1 MMDTFFKDLFSLLY
15 VTFIYEDRWKFFL
28 EGFGMTLLLTLSAF
42 ILGSLFGALLCAL
55 KLSRRRWI
63 RKISSVFVSL
73 LVQLPTLVLLMI
85 FVYIIFG
92 SVPLSVVVIVIM
104 GLTLKAGSYLADIFY
119 SAVTSV
125 EKGEIEAAHTLGM
138 SKFQTFRYITLPQAV
153 SSALPIYK
161 NQFIITLQETAIVG
175 YLAIVDLTR
184 ASDIVSA
191 RTLNAMFGLLVIS
204 VLYLLIGWAG
214 NSLLSL
220 LGHQK
225 HLGGEVK

>member
-1 MMDTFFKDLFSLLY
+1 MMDAFLEDFFSLLY

-28 EGFGMTLLLTLSAF
+28 NGFGMTLLLTLSSF

-63 RKISSVFVSL
+63 QKIANGFVSL

-104 GLTLKAGSYLADIFY
+104 GLTLKAGAYLADIFY

-138 SKFQTFRYITLPQAV
+138 SKFQTFRYITLPQAI

>member
-63 RKISSVFVSL
+63 QKIANGFVSL

-104 GLTLKAGSYLADIFY
+104 GLTLKAGAYLADIFY

-138 SKFQTFRYITLPQAV
+138 SKFQTFRYITLPQAI

>member
-1 MMDTFFKDLFSLLY
+1 MMDAFLEDFFSLLY
-15 VTFIYEDRWKFFL
+15 VTVIYEDRWKFFL
-28 EGFGMTLLLTLSAF
+28 NGFGMTLLLTLSSF

-63 RKISSVFVSL
+63 QKIANGFVSL

-104 GLTLKAGSYLADIFY
+104 GLTLKAGAYLADIFY

-125 EKGEIEAAHTLGM
+125 DKGEIEAAHTLGM
-138 SKFQTFRYITLPQAV
+138 TKFQTFRYITLPQAI

>member
-1 MMDTFFKDLFSLLY
+1 MMDAFLEDFFSLLY

-28 EGFGMTLLLTLSAF
+28 NGFGMTLLLTLSSF

-63 RKISSVFVSL
+63 QKIANGFVSL

-104 GLTLKAGSYLADIFY
+104 GLTLKAGAYLADIFY

-125 EKGEIEAAHTLGM
+125 DKGEIEAAHTLGM
-138 SKFQTFRYITLPQAV
+138 TKFQTFRYITLPQAI